1 MEQNVNAQMFV
12 KLVNSGRNAQVEN
25 FGTWF
30 SSKQNGQQLLDD
42 LKARR
47 NKVQKHLELMNK
59 YIGVLNAEDL
69 DTAIKHQEILTLFS
83 GIKDTA
89 KRDQLIR
96 EYTDAI
102 AANS

>member
-1 MEQNVNAQMFV
+1 MESVNATTFV
-12 KLVNSGRNAQVEN
+12 ELVNSGRNTQVEN

-30 SSKQNGQQLLDD
+30 SSKQNGQQLFDD
-42 LKARR
+42 LKSRR
-47 NKVQKHLELMNK
+47 DKVQKHLELMNK

-69 DTAIKHQEILTLFS
+69 DTAIKHREILTLFS

-89 KRDQLIR
+89 KRDQLIL
-96 EYTDAI
+96 EYKNAI

>member
-1 MEQNVNAQMFV
+1 MESVNATTFV
-12 KLVNSGRNAQVEN
+12 ELVNSGRNTQVES

-30 SSKQNGQQLLDD
+30 SSKQDGKQLLDD

-47 NKVQKHLELMNK
+47 DKVQKHLELMNK

-69 DTAIKHQEILTLFS
+69 DTAIKRREVLNLFS